1 MQTVDPLCFFP
12 PLSIDVFSQLQPERR
27 RRRRGGGGGGQVCVF
42 RRVCQNTGV
51 SVSGCKQPTLICVFL
66 LFIMKYSRQLQGGHI
81 HRRFFFFF
89 FFFFRDFQSPGPFYL
104 PSADTTKSLFPPFC
118 WLKITP
124 LQPNNEAR
132 FLLWGLHLTCMM
144 GIVGSEGFQLL
155 SVSVTDKQG
164 GGTMGRRPLAS
175 ARLSCCQTDSRCLG

>member
-1 MQTVDPLCFFP
+1 M
-12 PLSIDVFSQLQPERR
+12 FSQLQPERK
-27 RRRRGGGGGGQVCVF
+27 QEEEEEEEDEESVCVQT
-42 RRVCQNTGV
+42 CV
-51 SVSGCKQPTLICVFL
+51 SEHGCKCEWVQTADTHL
-66 LFIMKYSRQLQGGHI
+66 
-81 HRRFFFFF
+81 RFFNIHNEIQSTTAGWTHPPSFFQ
-89 FFFFRDFQSPGPFYL
+89 DFQPPRPFYL
-104 PSADTTKSLFPPFC
+104 PSAYTTKSLFPPFC

-132 FLLWGLHLTCMM
+132 FLLWGLNLTCMV

-175 ARLSCCQTDSRCLG
+175 VRLSCCQTDSRCLG